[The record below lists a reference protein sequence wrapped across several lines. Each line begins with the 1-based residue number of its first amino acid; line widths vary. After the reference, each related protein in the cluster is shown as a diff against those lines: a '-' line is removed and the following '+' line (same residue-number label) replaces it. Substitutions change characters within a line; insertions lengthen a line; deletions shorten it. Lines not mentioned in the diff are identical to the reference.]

1 MSKPFVHAALLVA
14 GLLSTS
20 GVVAQDNTAP
30 SGAAAKLMLRGEAYG
45 MKVAEMRL
53 VRRSDV
59 LVVEADLLNSETD
72 DRTVYY
78 RFRWLDGSGMQ
89 VGDGDPW
96 KQLRV
101 MGKESKVVKGVAP
114 SSKGV
119 DFRLEMNVEK

>member
-1 MSKPFVHAALLVA
+1 MSHALRAATAVA
-14 GLLSTS
+14 GLLFALQS
-20 GVVAQDNTAP
+20 GAQEAAP
-30 SGAAAKLMLRGEAYG
+30 SGVASKLMLRSEAYG
-45 MKVAEMRL
+45 MKVAEMRM

-59 LVVEADLLNSETD
+59 LIVEADLLNNETD

-96 KQLRV
+96 KQMRV

>member
-1 MSKPFVHAALLVA
+1 VKVKLIHLAALLA
-14 GLLSTS
+14 AMTLSTGS
-20 GVVAQDNTAP
+20 GAQDNAGVA
-30 SGAAAKLMLRGEAYG
+30 SKLMLRGEASG
-45 MKVAEMRL
+45 MKVAEMRM

-59 LVVEADLLNSETD
+59 LVVEADLLNTENK

-96 KQLRV
+96 KQMLV
-101 MGKESKVVKGVAP
+101 MGQESKIVKGVAP
-114 SSKGV
+114 SGKGV

>member
-1 MSKPFVHAALLVA
+1 MTTNLIFLAALLTA
-14 GLLSTS
+14 LMLPTIGT
-20 GVVAQDNTAP
+20 AQDNA
-30 SGAAAKLMLRGEAYG
+30 SGVASKLMLRGEPSG
-45 MKVAEMRL
+45 MKVAEMRM

-59 LVVEADLLNSETD
+59 LVVEADLLNTENK

-96 KQLRV
+96 KQMLV
-101 MGKESKVVKGVAP
+101 MGQESKIVKGVAP
-114 SSKGV
+114 SGKGV

>member
-1 MSKPFVHAALLVA
+1 VTTHLTSLAALLTVLVLPTISA
-14 GLLSTS
+14 
-20 GVVAQDNTAP
+20 AQDNP
-30 SGAAAKLMLRGEAYG
+30 SGVASKLMLRGEASG
-45 MKVAEMRL
+45 MKVAEMRM

-59 LVVEADLLNSETD
+59 LVVEADLLNTENK

-96 KQLRV
+96 KQMLV
-101 MGKESKVVKGVAP
+101 MGQESKIVKGIAP
-114 SSKGV
+114 SGKGV

>member
-1 MSKPFVHAALLVA
+1 MKSHPIQLAILLA
-14 GLLSTS
+14 GLVLVPIGHAQENSA
-20 GVVAQDNTAP
+20 GVA
-30 SGAAAKLMLRGEAYG
+30 SKLMLRGEASG
-45 MKVAEMRL
+45 MKVAEMRM

-59 LVVEADLLNSETD
+59 LVVEADLLNTETK

-96 KQLRV
+96 KQMLV
-101 MGKESKVVKGVAP
+101 MGQESKVVKGVAP
-114 SSKGV
+114 SGKGV